1 MVNHNTRCYWC
12 GHEDIRD
19 IKDANDAWRGPCD
32 HCDCS
37 NTVRRIVSA
46 PHLGLRGDAEIAAL
60 QNDCRQRYY
69 KTGIDEVRHKHG
81 VAADDAVRGAI
92 AKKVKDATNS

>member
-1 MVNHNTRCYWC
+1 
-12 GHEDIRD
+12 
-19 IKDANDAWRGPCD
+19 
-32 HCDCS
+32 
-37 NTVRRIVSA
+37 
-46 PHLGLRGDAEIAAL
+46 LRGDAEIAAL